1 MHDTNFDDLIFLF
14 ENISKNNPMKLDG
27 SDSHRFIETK
37 SRRTKA
43 QHSLE
48 MFPVVSKELTGRCV
62 HFEFVVSEN
71 TAKYSLI
78 FFNRL
83 SCILSA

>member
-1 MHDTNFDDLIFLF
+1 MAVIHI
-14 ENISKNNPMKLDG
+14 
-27 SDSHRFIETK
+27 DSLRQSPGEQKHNT
-37 SRRTKA
+37 
-43 QHSLE
+43 HLE